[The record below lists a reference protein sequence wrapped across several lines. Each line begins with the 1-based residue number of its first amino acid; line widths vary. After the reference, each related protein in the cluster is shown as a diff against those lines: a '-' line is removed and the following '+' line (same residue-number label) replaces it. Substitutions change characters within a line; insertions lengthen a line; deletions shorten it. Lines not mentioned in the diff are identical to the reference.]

1 MTKIYVGNLPFS
13 ATESEVRDL
22 FAQHGTVDSVALPTD
37 RETGRP
43 RGFGFV
49 EMPQADAQKAMQAL
63 NGFNMGG
70 RPLRV
75 NEAQD
80 RPRTGGGG
88 RPGGGGGG
96 RAGPGCCGRAPR
108 GRAERI
114 AWPAP
119 LPPRGGGAGGEGHER
134 RGHGATP
141 SPAPLSRRGRGAES
155 RAAGNGIRGRSARAR
170 PRCDLE
176 AHRAERAVPD
186 VDRVQ
191 GLAGRAL
198 RPPLRTPGRPDEAAD
213 KIARPPRQGGR

>member
-13 ATESEVRDL
+13 ATESEIKDL
-22 FAQHGTVDSVALPTD
+22 FGQHGTVDSVALPTD

-88 RPGGGGGG
+88 GRPGGGG
-96 RAGPGCCGRAPR
+96 RS
-108 GRAERI
+108 
-114 AWPAP
+114 
-119 LPPRGGGAGGEGHER
+119 GGGGGYGGGGGGYGGGGGGGYGGGGGGGGQR
-134 RGHGATP
+134 RW
-141 SPAPLSRRGRGAES
+141 
-155 RAAGNGIRGRSARAR
+155 
-170 PRCDLE
+170 
-176 AHRAERAVPD
+176 
-186 VDRVQ
+186 
-191 GLAGRAL
+191 
-198 RPPLRTPGRPDEAAD
+198 
-213 KIARPPRQGGR
+213 